1 MSDQFWTLYDFAET
15 SGYPPF
21 KRLIQNRLRE
31 RMAKLVQLH
40 PQWDESD
47 YVDYFV
53 KILNDDSQPETEKK
67 LAHWHLLAYFDRDRC
82 YLIWRSWC
90 RLPFYAAY
98 AENLYALTNEHLC
111 NREKLLQYLSK
122 YQANDYRGANL
133 KTYML
138 GVLRNVTRDHVN
150 WESRWHLLCDVDIN
164 SRRKFQK
171 AKERLKA
178 ALNNTAIREPEI
190 SQYLFAWQYFIPIY
204 KNNRVYNPSRREGG
218 KWPEPEFSDFVATA
232 KDYNSQR
239 FQPGAPLQV
248 AVGAAVTPAMIQK
261 WMNTCIDALQESD
274 QIIEVPYDTHTNE
287 PADPGDA
294 GEQDEEKSLFLP
306 TVDLALTGELE
317 IIEQNLDKTRSQI
330 PKSYR
335 QAVMALCYPHRLAL
349 LTQEQ
354 FACKMNVHQGTV
366 SRYISKYVE
375 APLVEKFQQ
384 LNNEKFNPTTYIKT
398 FLTEKFTHLHRVNP
412 LEVQLMAAI
421 ADLDAELQHILK
433 LSYGQKLNIN
443 ELTQTL
449 SQNQPLSQ
457 AEVKEKLSLAHN
469 QLETRFLTLL
479 KQWQNNYIKSWL
491 KNYYQN
497 LIQSGLLKSFEQL
510 ASLEQEILWLRYAQK
525 KDVNNIET
533 LKSHSH
539 AEQMLTQA
547 KQQLQHLFLQWIDTN
562 FSLSLEKETQ
572 QIGVIIEDWLSTN
585 LLYQEIQRN

>member
-1 MSDQFWTLYDFAET
+1 MSDQFWTLYDFTET

-40 PQWDESD
+40 PQWDERD
-47 YVDYFV
+47 YANYFV
-53 KILNDDSQPETEKK
+53 NILNDDSQPETEKK

-111 NREKLLQYLSK
+111 NREKLRQYLNK
-122 YQANDYRGANL
+122 YQTSGYGGANL
-133 KTYML
+133 KTYMV

-164 SRRKFQK
+164 SHRKLQK
-171 AKERLKA
+171 AEERLRG
-178 ALNNTAIREPEI
+178 ALNNAGTREPEI
-190 SQYLFAWQYFIPIY
+190 TQYLFAWRYFIPIY
-204 KNNRVYNPSRREGG
+204 KNNRVYNPQRREGG
-218 KWPEPEFSDFVATA
+218 KWPEPEFADFVATA

-239 FQPGAPLQV
+239 FQSGAPLQV
-248 AVGAAVTPAMIQK
+248 AVGTDVAPAMIQK
-261 WMNTCIDALQESD
+261 WMNTCIDALQQSA
-274 QIIEVPYDTHTNE
+274 QIIEVPYDTHSNE
-287 PADPGDA
+287 QVA
-294 GEQDEEKSLFLP
+294 DEEAVEEEEQTESLP
-306 TVDLALTGELE
+306 AVDLALTGELE

-354 FACKMNVHQGTV
+354 FASKMSVHQGTV

-375 APLVEKFQQ
+375 APLIEKFQQ

-398 FLTEKFTHLHRVNP
+398 FLTKKFTHLHRVNP
-412 LEVQLMAAI
+412 LEAQLMAAI

-433 LSYGQKLNIN
+433 LNYGQKLNIS
-443 ELTQTL
+443 ELAQTL
-449 SQNQPLSQ
+449 SQDKAISQ
-457 AEVKEKLSLAHN
+457 AEVQAKLSLAHE
-469 QLETRFLTLL
+469 QLEKSFLILL
-479 KQWQNNYIKSWL
+479 KQWQSNYIKSWL

-497 LIQSGLLKSFEQL
+497 LIQSGLLTSFEQL
-510 ASLEQEILWLRYAQK
+510 ASPQQEILCQRYAQK
-525 KDVNNIET
+525 KDVNNIGT
-533 LKSHSH
+533 LTSKSH
-539 AEQMLTQA
+539 ADQMLTTA
-547 KQQLQHLFLQWIDTN
+547 KLQLQRFFLQWIDTR
-562 FSLSLEKETQ
+562 FGISLETETQ
-572 QIGVIIEDWLSTN
+572 QIGVIIENWLSTN